1 MAACSS
7 SETEGGKRRAGI
19 IICTVIDRL
28 NSAVNYLTQLIGS
41 TKMQLVHRLFEL
53 AVYRLS

>member
-19 IICTVIDRL
+19 ILYIVIDQL
-28 NSAVNYLTQLIGS
+28 NSAVKYCTQFIGS
-41 TKMQLVHRLFEL
+41 TKMQLVHR
-53 AVYRLS
+53 YYLS